1 MYADGKER
9 DEVQRIK
16 KNTTI
21 QLMSMV
27 RTLETTRDTFTPNTI
42 ILIEIVV
49 ENAWNITI
57 KWIYGYR

>member
-49 ENAWNITI
+49 ENA
-57 KWIYGYR
+57 